1 MKKIIVLF
9 LIFRNFIFSAQE
21 GIIREIQNRNQ
32 EINREERRRKVEAV
46 ERFEKEGKFDEK
58 YPENILNK
66 NIKDTGS
73 EIKEILIYGNTI
85 LSEFSINRIKNKYI
99 GEKGGENVLNFVK
112 ELENLY
118 LEKGYIATR
127 VKIDME
133 NSNFKDGK
141 VICAVIEGYIENI
154 EIKGEKNKLRVFT
167 SFPVRSGKILNMKD
181 LDQGIENLNSIA
193 ANDAKLDILAGKD
206 LGGSIIEI
214 SNKKSKKIS
223 GSINYNNLGQKST
236 GEERMKFAVT
246 IEDFL
251 GINDSFTSSY
261 QRKLG
266 RERKYKDS
274 ENFSF
279 YYRVPFRYWDISIIK
294 DQSEYITPVKAVGYD
309 YKSRGVSKNMNYSIR
324 RILHRNDTGKT
335 SIGATLTNKE
345 SKNYIDDTMLV
356 MSSRKLS
363 VLKIDVGYQ
372 RRLFNGMFS
381 GEVAY
386 HEGLKRFGAERD
398 DWEYKDSTSPK
409 AQFQKYTT
417 DLNWYKPFRIGEQ
430 NFSYKF
436 SFSGQYSDDI
446 LYSSEKLSIGDDTT
460 VRGFKENSI
469 MGDKGIY
476 IRNEIAYSYKFLEP
490 FIAYDTGRVKDV
502 TKDEYYKKYGSEMS
516 GAAVGVRVY
525 FQYLTASIT
534 YSKPVNAPSY
544 VDKNKQEIYITLSCI
559 F

>member
-21 GIIREIQNRNQ
+21 GIIREMQNRNQ

-46 ERFEKEGKFDEK
+46 ERFEKEEKFDEK

-335 SIGATLTNKE
+335 SIGVTLTNKE

-398 DWEYKDSTSPK
+398 DWEYKDFTSPK

>member
-1 MKKIIVLF
+1 MKKIILLF
-9 LIFRNFIFSAQE
+9 LIFKNFIFSAQDVV
-21 GIIREIQNRNQ
+21 IREMINRNQ
-32 EINREERRRKVEAV
+32 EINREERRRKAEAV

-58 YPENILNK
+58 YPENILNE
-66 NIKDTGS
+66 NISDTGS

-85 LSEFSINRIKNKYI
+85 LSKFSINKIKNRYI
-99 GEKGGENVLNFVK
+99 GKMGGENVLNLVK

-133 NSNFKDGK
+133 NSNFKNGK
-141 VICAVIEGYIENI
+141 VICVVIEGYIENI
-154 EIKGEKNKLRVFT
+154 EIKGETDELRIFT
-167 SFPVRSGKILNMKD
+167 SFPMKKGKVLNMKD
-181 LDQGIENLNSIA
+181 IDQGIENLNSIT
-193 ANDAKLDILAGKD
+193 ANNAKLDIEAGKN
-206 LGGSIIEI
+206 LGGSILEI
-214 SNKKSKKIS
+214 NNKKSKKIS
-223 GSINYNNLGQKST
+223 GSINYNNLGQKSS
-236 GEERMKFAVT
+236 GEERVKIAVT
-246 IEDFL
+246 IEDIL

-274 ENFSF
+274 ESFSF
-279 YYRVPFRYWDISIIK
+279 YYRVPFKYWDFSIIK
-294 DQSEYITPVKAVGYD
+294 DQSEYTTPIKAIGYD

-324 RILHRNDTGKT
+324 RNLHRNDTGKT
-335 SIGATLTNKE
+335 SAGITLINKE

-363 VLKIDVGYQ
+363 VLKIDIGHQ

-381 GEVAY
+381 GEIAY
-386 HEGLKRFGAERD
+386 YEGLKRFGAERD
-398 DWEYKDSTSPK
+398 DWEYKDFTSPK
-409 AQFQKYTT
+409 AQFQKYTA

-446 LYSSEKLSIGDDTT
+446 LYSSEKISIGDDTT

-476 IRNEIAYSYKFLEP
+476 IRNEIAYNYKFIEP
-490 FIAYDTGRVKDV
+490 FIAYDMGRVKDV
-502 TKDEYYKKYGSEMS
+502 TKDDYYKKYGSEMS
-516 GAAVGVRVY
+516 GAAIGIRVY
-525 FQYLTASIT
+525 FQYFTASVT

-544 VDKNKQEIYITLSCI
+544 VNKNKQEIYISLSCM

>member
-1 MKKIIVLF
+1 M
-9 LIFRNFIFSAQE
+9 
-21 GIIREIQNRNQ
+21 QNRNQ

-335 SIGATLTNKE
+335 SIGVTLTNKE

-398 DWEYKDSTSPK
+398 DWEYKDFTSPK

>member
-21 GIIREIQNRNQ
+21 GIIREMQNRNQ

-274 ENFSF
+274 KNFSF

-335 SIGATLTNKE
+335 SIGVTLTNKE

-398 DWEYKDSTSPK
+398 DWEYKDFTSPK